1 MATYQNGSLI
11 LKDNDGNVVHINSLS
26 ANDISKI
33 QAVITESAANAQA
46 VTQIQESLEQLQ
58 ESVVDNLGGLS
69 PLAYADYTQ
78 AESQADMIAGVYYRV
93 PFNAADQFILF
104 DEETGKA
111 SASQADGTTDTT
123 VDHFKIV
130 YKNSSG
136 SVSELGAI
144 DLVINLD
151 DYYTKSQVDSAISSA
166 VSAGV
171 SGALSLKILSSAPG
185 SDDELEENTLY
196 AYPASDSITE

>member
-1 MATYQNGSLI
+1 MATYNNGSLI
-11 LKDNDGNVVHINSLS
+11 LKDAEGNVVHINSLS

-46 VTQIQESLEQLQ
+46 VTQIQESLEELQ
-58 ESVVDNLGGLS
+58 TSIVDNLGGLS

-78 AESQADMIAGVYYRV
+78 AGNQGGMIAGVYYRV

-104 DEETGKA
+104 DEETGQA

-136 SVSELGAI
+136 SVSELGTI
-144 DLVINLD
+144 DFVMNLD
-151 DYYTKSQVDSAISSA
+151 EYYTKTQVDSAISSA

-171 SGALSLKILSSAPG
+171 EGALTLAILSSAPG
-185 SDDELEENTLY
+185 SDEELKENTLY
-196 AYPASDSITE
+196 AYPASDSI